1 MHGPAAARQ
10 RAFAERKSTGASEP
24 PMLPNSALLRVWTD
38 LCLQTFEVHQVIGL
52 RMLKLMAGGAA
63 AEREVV
69 KMVAEK
75 VEAAQETALRLASG
89 ASPQAAVRHYRS
101 KVRANRRRLLQ

>member
-1 MHGPAAARQ
+1 
-10 RAFAERKSTGASEP
+10 
-24 PMLPNSALLRVWTD
+24 MLPNSALRFWTD
-38 LCLQTFEVHQVIGL
+38 LCFQTFEVQQVIGL

-63 AEREVV
+63 AEREAMR
-69 KMVAEK
+69 MVAEK
-75 VEAAQETALRLASG
+75 IDAAQETALRLASG